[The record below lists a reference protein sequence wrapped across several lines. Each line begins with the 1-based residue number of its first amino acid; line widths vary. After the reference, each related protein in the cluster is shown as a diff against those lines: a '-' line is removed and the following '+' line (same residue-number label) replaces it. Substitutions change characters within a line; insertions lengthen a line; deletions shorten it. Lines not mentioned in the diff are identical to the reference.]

1 MPELPEF
8 SNAVNNGKISPS
20 LSENSKDDLLL
31 LFLSICY
38 NNQKNNSFAVYNF
51 LFSFAEKLL
60 PDTYPFWYA
69 KFHYALLHP
78 PKNKEETLTVF
89 ANIFPEKERHSLLFH
104 LETSGLFDSEQNKSL
119 FSLVRTPVPNSS
131 LWKKKLQEVLQYPKE
146 QLHGLSEQ
154 VKNLPNP
161 FKPRPSQSLVHPSA
175 PYQQTLHEFFSA
187 LYPLINTDSVLQQ
200 EIEQFLSTLH
210 TQSYHLVMAGE
221 GKRGKSSLINALLQ
235 NALSVVEE
243 SVPKTAVPVEFY
255 FSEHEE
261 FYVQFLEE
269 KELAVRKSSEK
280 HQGLFSGLS
289 LNEEFSCGERIK
301 ISKNELADYMDTAG
315 KHARKTAK
323 IYIGI
328 NNDLLRQ
335 GFHLIDTPGFNC
347 VNPFHDYLTH
357 KECLQADCIVFTADA
372 RKPDSATELN
382 FLREITAKGRVI
394 SLIGVL
400 TNADRLNR
408 QESIS
413 KSLERALTMFHEIT
427 DKNNQIE
434 FLGLYALNPKE
445 LMEHFCLQKHLSKE
459 QHGAWQSF
467 LTAIEKAVKNN
478 GNVQDY
484 QRKIHANA
492 QNLLTKIQNFTEKEH
507 RGNVIS
513 YPANLTNILANHK
526 EALLLALEKYRSQAQ
541 QLTQSVEKDIEN
553 WQNSQEQALE
563 AFEREFVT
571 VLQLKAHEFADKLGS
586 SIAKN
591 DKWKEFDQN
600 IAKQTAKEKVQLFI
614 EKQEEQLARWEEKI
628 KIFHKNMHILSNEC
642 LETISLT
649 VNSMGSTNIESTTLN
664 NILVQGNL
672 KMKQLSLFIAGAGS
686 GFALSASFFNLVTVG
701 SIALAFLGDPV
712 SISGLLLT
720 GIGAVTL
727 HFQGDLQKHKAIILR
742 RKQKKIEEWAKKV
755 RLALAEAIQEKQ
767 NELYEQYR
775 QVIQQSFLPSFELLF
790 SEAVHIH
797 WYLEF
802 IRQLQNSETAEYE
815 KTKQLTENTRKFL
828 TEKNLPH
835 VLSQRIS

>member
-1 MPELPEF
+1 MPKLPEF
-8 SNAVNNGKISPS
+8 SKALSDEKISPS

-60 PDTYPFWYA
+60 PNTYPSWYA

-78 PKNKEETLTVF
+78 PKNIEETLTCF
-89 ANIFPEKERHSLLFH
+89 IKIFPEKERHSLLFH
-104 LETSGLFDSEQNKSL
+104 LETSGFFDSEHNKRL
-119 FSLVRTPVPNSS
+119 FSLVRSPVSNSS
-131 LWKKKLQEVLQYPKE
+131 HWKKMLQDVFQFPKE
-146 QLHGLSEQ
+146 QLHGLSVQ
-154 VKNLPNP
+154 VKKLPNP
-161 FKPRPSQSLVHPSA
+161 FKNRSSQELNHPSA
-175 PYQQTLHEFFSA
+175 AYQQSLHEYFSEFYQLLNA
-187 LYPLINTDSVLQQ
+187 DPALQQ
-200 EIEQFLSTLH
+200 EIEEFLSTLQN
-210 TQSYHLVMAGE
+210 QSYHLVVTGE

-235 NALSVVEE
+235 NPISVVEE

-269 KELAVRKSSEK
+269 KELTIQKNSEK
-280 HQGLFSGLS
+280 QQGLFFLQHQ
-289 LNEEFSCGERIK
+289 NEQFSCGTRIK
-301 ISKNELADYMDTAG
+301 IPKNELNDYADTAG
-315 KHARKTAK
+315 KHAHKTAK
-323 IYIGI
+323 VYIGI
-328 NNDLLRQ
+328 NNPLLKQ

-347 VNPFHDYLTH
+347 VNPFHDYLTY
-357 KECLQADCIVFTADA
+357 KECLQADCIVFAADA

-394 SLIGVL
+394 SLIGIL

-408 QESIS
+408 QENIA
-413 KSLERALTMFHEIT
+413 KSLERAQTMFREIAAQ
-427 DKNNQIE
+427 NSQIE
-434 FLGLYALNPKE
+434 FLGLYALNPRE
-445 LMEHFCLQKHLSKE
+445 LMDHFCRRKHLSKE
-459 QHGAWQSF
+459 QHAAWEQF
-467 LTAIEKAVKNN
+467 LSSVEKAVKNS
-478 GNVQDY
+478 GNVRDY
-484 QRKIHANA
+484 QQKIHTNA
-492 QNLLTKIQNFTEKEH
+492 QNLLTKIQNFADSEH
-507 RGNVIS
+507 KGNIIS
-513 YPANLTNILANHK
+513 YPANLTNILTNHK
-526 EALLLALEKYRSQAQ
+526 EALLLALEKYRNQAL

-553 WQNSQEQALE
+553 WQKNQEQALE
-563 AFEREFVT
+563 AFEQEFIT
-571 VLQLKAHEFADKLGS
+571 ALQLKAHEFADMLGPG
-586 SIAKN
+586 IAKN

-600 IAKQTAKEKVQLFI
+600 IAKQTAGEKVKFFI
-614 EKQEEQLARWEEKI
+614 EKQEEQLAQWEEKI

-649 VNSMGSTNIESTTLN
+649 VNSMGSTSIENTTLN

-672 KMKQLSLFIAGAGS
+672 KMKQLSLFIAGASS
-686 GFALSASFFNLVTVG
+686 GFILSASFFNLMTVG
-701 SIALAFLGDPV
+701 SIALAFLGDPI

-727 HFQGDLQKHKAIILR
+727 HFQGDLQKHKTIILR

-755 RLALAEAIQEKQ
+755 RLALTEAIQEKQ
-767 NELYEQYR
+767 TELYEQYR

-802 IRQLQNSETAEYE
+802 IRQLQKNETAEYE
-815 KTKQLTENTRKFL
+815 KTRQLTENTKKFL
-828 TEKNLPH
+828 AEKPL
-835 VLSQRIS
+835 